1 MANYMNRFFLSR
13 FLLAVI
19 TITLIFASCS
29 PTRKIIREPLK
40 EQGTEFLFENL
51 KANELDY
58 KFFSSRFSAKYSQG
72 KRETNLSGQIRM
84 YRDSLIW
91 VSISP
96 LAGIEMA
103 RVLITNDSIMFINR
117 IESTY
122 FVGTFDYVNK
132 IVNSTLDFDM
142 LQSFLTGNDFSR
154 YENTSFKGT
163 IDNMEYKLI
172 TTDRRKLKKYL
183 KNNEDVNI
191 PIQNIWLNPETF
203 KITRILIKEATMS
216 ERKAEARYSHEMV
229 SSQLIPTKINFEVET
244 GSQKSSIDIE
254 YSKIVLQDS
263 LQFPFKIPEKYNRIE
278 KL

>member
-1 MANYMNRFFLSR
+1 MNKHFYLK
-13 FLLAVI
+13 LHIAIIAVA
-19 TITLIFASCS
+19 LIFSSCS
-29 PTRKIIREPLK
+29 TSRRIIKEPLK
-40 EQGTEFLFENL
+40 EQGTEFLFQNL

-58 KFFSSRFSAKYSQG
+58 TFFSARFNAKFNQG
-72 KRETNLSGQIRM
+72 KKENSLSGQIRM

-91 VSISP
+91 ISLSP

-122 FVGTFDYVNK
+122 FVGSFDYVNK
-132 IVNSTLDFDM
+132 VINSTLDFDM

-163 IDNMEYKLI
+163 IDNMEYKLV

-203 KITRILIKEATMS
+203 KITRILIKEVTMS
-216 ERKAEARYSHEMV
+216 ERKAEARYEHETV
-229 SSQLIPTKINFEVET
+229 GTQLVPSTIHFEVET
-244 GSQKSSIDIE
+244 NTQKSTIDIQ
-254 YSKIVLQDS
+254 YSKIMLQDS
-263 LQFPFKIPEKYNRIE
+263 LQFPFKIPEKYNRID

>member
-1 MANYMNRFFLSR
+1 MANYMNKNYYLK
-13 FLLAVI
+13 LHIAIIAV
-19 TITLIFASCS
+19 TLIFSSCS
-29 PTRKIIREPLK
+29 ISRRTIKEPLK
-40 EQGTEFLFENL
+40 EQGTEFLFQNL

-58 KFFSSRFSAKYSQG
+58 TFFSARFSAKFNQG
-72 KRETNLSGQIRM
+72 KKENSLSGQIRM

-91 VSISP
+91 ISLSP

-117 IESTY
+117 IEGTY
-122 FVGTFDYVNK
+122 FVGSFDYVNK
-132 IVNSTLDFDM
+132 VINSTLDFDM

-163 IDNMEYKLI
+163 IDNMEYKLV

-216 ERKAEARYSHEMV
+216 ERKAEARYEHETV
-229 SSQLIPTKINFEVET
+229 ASQLVPSTIHFEVET
-244 GSQKSSIDIE
+244 NTQKSTIDIQ
-254 YSKIVLQDS
+254 YSKIMLQDS
-263 LQFPFKIPEKYNRIE
+263 LQFPFKIPEKYNRID